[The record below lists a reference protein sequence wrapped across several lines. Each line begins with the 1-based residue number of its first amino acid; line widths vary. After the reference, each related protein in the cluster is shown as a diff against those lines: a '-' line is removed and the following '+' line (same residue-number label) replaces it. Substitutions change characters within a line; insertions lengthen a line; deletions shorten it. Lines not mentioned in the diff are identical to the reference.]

1 MTAETTADAAPSA
14 ATHASIGVLGAASL
28 VAGSMVGSG
37 VYLLPATLGAIGS
50 ISILGWL
57 AAGLAALAIAG
68 VFIQLAPLAPQAR
81 GVPAYIQAGLGPAF
95 GVQSAVL
102 YWCSIWFGL
111 VPLSLAAAGA
121 LGFVFPALD
130 PPGVRLALTVAIIW
144 LGIAAAW
151 AGPRIVAR
159 VEGWTLLIGLAPVI
173 LTATIGWFAFRPEVF
188 VASWNPQD
196 LSLLA
201 AAKASGLNCF
211 WAFLGI
217 ECAAAAASVV
227 RDPVRNVPRATVLG
241 VVGVMAIYVA
251 VTVVMMG
258 LLPHDRLASSN
269 APFADAAHLAM
280 GAGAGVAIAA
290 CMALRASGCLTG
302 WMLVASETT
311 RTAADAGDFPALF
324 RSRSGE
330 RMSLAGLLAPGVL
343 MTVEAV
349 LSAQPNLAQQFS
361 TLTNVT
367 SLLCLYTYLMA
378 AVSLMRVAGR
388 GRPMA
393 IATAGVAVL
402 ATLGL
407 IGSAK
412 PLELGLS
419 LLPLAAAG
427 LLYLWLRRR

>member
-1 MTAETTADAAPSA
+1 MTAETTADARPSA
-14 ATHASIGVLGAASL
+14 ATHGSIGVLGAAGL

-37 VYLLPATLGAIGS
+37 IYLLPATLGAIGS

-57 AAGLAALAIAG
+57 AAGLAALAIAA
-68 VFIQLAPLAPQAR
+68 VFIQLATLAPQAR
-81 GVPAYIQAGLGPAF
+81 GVPAYVQAGLGPVF
-95 GVQSAVL
+95 GVQSATI
-102 YWCSIWFGL
+102 YWCGIWFGL
-111 VPLSLAAAGA
+111 VPLALAAAGA
-121 LGFVFPALD
+121 LGFVFPALG
-130 PPGVRLALTVAIIW
+130 PPGPRLAVTIAIIW
-144 LGIAAAW
+144 LGVLAGW

-173 LTATIGWFAFRPEVF
+173 LTATVGWFAFRPEVF

-196 LSLLA
+196 LSLFA

-217 ECAAAAASVV
+217 ECAAAAAAVV

-258 LLPHDRLASSN
+258 LLPNDRLAASN
-269 APFADAAHLAM
+269 APFADAAHVAM
-280 GAGAGVAIAA
+280 GASAGAAIAV
-290 CMALRASGCLTG
+290 CMALRAAGCLTG
-302 WMLVASETT
+302 WMLVSSETT

-324 RSRSGE
+324 RSRPGQ
-330 RMSLAGLLAPGVL
+330 RVPLAGLLVPGAL
-343 MTVEAV
+343 MTVEA
-349 LSAQPNLAQQFS
+349 LFAARPNLAQEFS

-367 SLLCLYTYLMA
+367 SLLSLYIYLMA

-393 IATAGVAVL
+393 IATGIVAVL
-402 ATLGL
+402 ATLAL
-407 IGSAK
+407 IASAK
-412 PLELGLS
+412 PVELALS
-419 LLPLAAAG
+419 LLPLVAAAV
-427 LLYLWLRRR
+427 LYLWLRRR